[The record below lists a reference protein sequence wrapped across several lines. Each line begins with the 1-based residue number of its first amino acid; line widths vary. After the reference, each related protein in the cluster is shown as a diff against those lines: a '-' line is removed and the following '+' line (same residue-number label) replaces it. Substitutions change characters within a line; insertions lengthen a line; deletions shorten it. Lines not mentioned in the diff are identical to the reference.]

1 MLSSDD
7 PMVLLQHGGL
17 DSLTG
22 KTGLAMLRHRRGPI
36 VAVIDPAHAG
46 GSLEAI
52 TGIPRAVPVVAD
64 LKEALR
70 HGPKVAVVGLAPSGG
85 RLPEPLRL
93 DALAALNSGLS
104 LASGLHTR
112 LGEDPAFA
120 AACRPGRWIWDLRQ
134 EPCDLVVAQGRAT
147 TLLCQRLLAV
157 GTDMAVGKMSACL
170 ALRDAAMEQGL
181 PCRFVGTGQAG
192 ILISGTGVPLDA
204 VRVDYAAGAVEAAVL
219 QAAEGLSPE
228 GLVVVEGQG
237 SLCHPGSTATLP
249 LRVMTFSVFV
259 AADMLTDGL

>member
-7 PMVLLQHGGL
+7 PVVLLQHGGL

-120 AACRPGRWIWDLRQ
+120 AACQPGRWIWDLRQ
-134 EPCDLVVAQGRAT
+134 EPCDLVVAGARHPGIVLNLSRHGGEDRRGVD
-147 TLLCQRLLAV
+147 TLPTV
-157 GTDMAVGKMSACL
+157 VGKPAVFL
-170 ALRDAAMEQGL
+170 GPPDPPALGNLLLRSV
-181 PCRFVGTGQAG
+181 PCDLFREG
-192 ILISGTGVPLDA
+192 GV
-204 VRVDYAAGAVEAAVL
+204 
-219 QAAEGLSPE
+219 
-228 GLVVVEGQG
+228 
-237 SLCHPGSTATLP
+237 
-249 LRVMTFSVFV
+249 
-259 AADMLTDGL
+259 

>member
-7 PMVLLQHGGL
+7 PVVLLQHGGL

-36 VAVIDPAHAG
+36 VAVIDTAHAG

-64 LKEALR
+64 LKDALR

-120 AACRPGRWIWDLRQ
+120 AACQPGRWIWDLRQ
-134 EPCDLVVAQGRAT
+134 EPCD
-147 TLLCQRLLAV
+147 
-157 GTDMAVGKMSACL
+157 
-170 ALRDAAMEQGL
+170 DAAL
-181 PCRFVGTGQAG
+181 PTAPRRWHRHGCGQDERLPGPARCRH
-192 ILISGTGVPLDA
+192 
-204 VRVDYAAGAVEAAVL
+204 GARHA
-219 QAAEGLSPE
+219 LSF
-228 GLVVVEGQG
+228 
-237 SLCHPGSTATLP
+237 CRHRPGWNP
-249 LRVMTFSVFV
+249 
-259 AADMLTDGL
+259 D